1 MVEKNPNFTKEA
13 LCSMGKQ
20 LKNDVIKGV
29 VTSSK
34 LCLEIIKVFLPNL
47 FVLMLLALIIGGGS
61 ISSKSAVLS
70 LIIWWFLFKAF
81 LWFLEE
87 KKKIKEEWLATQA
100 DKRTEDGERNNQG
113 AEALKNNKDG

>member
-1 MVEKNPNFTKEA
+1 MVRENPNFTKEA

-34 LCLEIIKVFLPNL
+34 LCLEIIVKLFLPSL
-47 FVLMLLALIIGGGS
+47 FVLMLLALIIGGGN

-87 KKKIKEEWLATQA
+87 RKKIKEEWLATQA
-100 DKRTEDGERNNQG
+100 DKRTEQSGT
-113 AEALKNNKDG
+113 EALKNNKDG